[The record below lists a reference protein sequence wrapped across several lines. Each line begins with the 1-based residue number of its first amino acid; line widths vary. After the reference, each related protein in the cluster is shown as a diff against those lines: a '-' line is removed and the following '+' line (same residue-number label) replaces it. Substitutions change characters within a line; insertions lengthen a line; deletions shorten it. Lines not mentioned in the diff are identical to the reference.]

1 MRGKTVDRVSRRAWS
16 GVFLSRR
23 RVSHI
28 EGGVPSCWMK
38 DEGGH
43 GFQRDVHIL
52 RHGWCEAGVS
62 KMVWKGDTGSPQRLL
77 WGWEW
82 IRVPIRSWLNAFTA
96 ALLLVCAKSYASA
109 LNTRKGELKIHWLHV
124 QVSAVSVWYLVMSSN
139 GHVPPPTAFFF
150 CRGCWF
156 SSFDGCSLAMV
167 ELEVTML
174 TVSHDPVLMGALT
187 GRVYP

>member
-1 MRGKTVDRVSRRAWS
+1 MRSRCVQDGVEGRYWFTSETSMRLRMDTCADSFVIERFHCSLAVGLCEIICIGAQHAKGWTEDSLVSRWTFMCTWFERCFGFWL
-16 GVFLSRR
+16 FLPLRNVHLCSDMLENVTWLR
-23 RVSHI
+23 RVLANL
-28 EGGVPSCWMK
+28 K
-38 DEGGH
+38 
-43 GFQRDVHIL
+43 
-52 RHGWCEAGVS
+52 
-62 KMVWKGDTGSPQRLL
+62 K
-77 WGWEW
+77 
-82 IRVPIRSWLNAFTA
+82 RSYIF
-96 ALLLVCAKSYASA
+96 
-109 LNTRKGELKIHWLHV
+109 RLHV